1 MNEDAIILLAED
13 DRGHIHLIEKNLKR
27 AGINNEILCFDDG
40 KGVLDFLRMKGDGL
54 KREPQKLY
62 VLLLDIRMPVMDGVE
77 VLKRIE
83 GDAKLKDLPVIML
96 TTTDEPKTIEQCYK
110 LGCLNYIVKPAN
122 FEIFIEAIQNL
133 AQFLKTVEIPA
144 LQ

>member
-27 AGINNEILCFDDG
+27 AGINNEIICFDDG
-40 KGVLDFLRMKGDGL
+40 KSVLDFLRMKGDSL
-54 KREPQKLY
+54 KRQPQKLY

-83 GDAKLKDLPVIML
+83 GDAKLKNLPVIML

-133 AQFLKTVEIPA
+133 AQFLRTIKIPA
-144 LQ
+144 IQ

>member
-27 AGINNEILCFDDG
+27 AGINNEIICFDDG
-40 KGVLDFLRMKGDGL
+40 KSVLDFLRMKGVRL
-54 KREPQKLY
+54 KRQPEKLY

-83 GDAKLKDLPVIML
+83 GDAKLKNLPVIML

-133 AQFLKTVEIPA
+133 AQFLRTIEIPA
-144 LQ
+144 IQ